1 MSLLLPEMSK
11 VRCIKSSLAVAVI
24 LAAGAILPPPLRAD
38 QIEMQ
43 NGDRYVGTV
52 LSLNAN
58 TLVLHSE
65 VLGDLT
71 LPRSKVA
78 QITLRPGTATNIVS
92 QPIAHLPASAT
103 TRTNAPAEEL

>member
-1 MSLLLPEMSK
+1 MSRLLFNRYFQGWITAIS
-11 VRCIKSSLAVAVI
+11 I
-24 LAAGAILPPPLRAD
+24 LGGFQLKAD

-52 LSLNAN
+52 LSLNTN

-78 QITLRPGTATNIVS
+78 QINLRSSVSSREGTR
-92 QPIAHLPASAT
+92 PIAS
-103 TRTNAPAEEL
+103 TNSPSRPIAALVPIN